1 MGPVLVATMVQGENG
16 DPSSKKLHPFF
27 TKSDPDQPAA
37 QPAIPPLESTQ
48 PAPDEPPPTT
58 AEGSTRKR
66 QRTDTSTVHDDPE
79 AKKSRRGKKS
89 AKQTLSGAILSHLNK
104 PDKNGGHESDVPVTQ
119 LAQSLAL
126 STVSEMQAPGLQPNE
141 TTGQAADNS
150 ISSNPSADPLR
161 QQTPVP
167 AQQKKVLKFNPK
179 TGTLGSPPKPKAI
192 NKPSRVIT
200 IKYGR
205 DDEHRKALG
214 DKIVAI
220 FEGKLQLSPVPSKK
234 QGTKPKSQQAD
245 GAADKS
251 KTTHPFF
258 TGKTKPQPGTS
269 APNDSTNKSSSHSRV
284 FMSTPVSPKK
294 LKIPF
299 STGKAIQFGVKS
311 GGTKVPG
318 AMYPLWPAHGMAHV
332 RDCEYP
338 HARPTIRE
346 SGIRHRRSKRVAVSI
361 GPHESVLQ
369 HLLYDLDMAGIQKSL
384 PKDDNS
390 FLPAPAELR
399 LPQRHF
405 ESGRKLQRRIRSQ
418 LQSNFANHHLPD
430 EVDLDIDELASQK
443 PPKIHPAISRLYNS
457 LCTQLSAFDKSQCES
472 SSWIQKYA
480 PTTAAQVLQPGR
492 EALLLSDWLHALRV
506 ESVESGSSEGD
517 KGKGKPKKK
526 RKKNKLDGF
535 VIDSESE
542 EAEMDE
548 ISDNEGD
555 WAVLPSSALVKKS
568 VMRTVNP
575 TSKGSN
581 RLKNA
586 IILSGPHGSGK
597 TAAVYAAA
605 KELDFEIF
613 EINSGSRRSGKDI
626 LEKVGDMTRNHL
638 VQHNRAE
645 PTAIDPEEVANDI
658 NSGKQGM
665 MTSFFKPKMNAQ
677 PTKPGAKQPKQ
688 DFEKE
693 TKAPSKS
700 QKQSLILLEEVDVL
714 FEEDKQFWATLISL
728 IAQSKRP
735 FIMTCNN
742 ESIVPIDTLN
752 LHGIF
757 RFSPAPHGPAVDLCL
772 LIAANEGHALQR
784 SAVEAL
790 YNSRNKDLR
799 ATITELNYWCQI
811 GVGDRKGG
819 FDWFYLR
826 WPKGSDLDENG
837 DVVRVISEDTYYK
850 GMGWLNRDPIV
861 SSRGLAAEEEA
872 IDQAWDF
879 WGFDM
884 GDWCNSTNMNSWSA
898 ATTKP
903 RDERNLTTLGMLEA
917 YDDFCS
923 AMSCADLCSGGAYG
937 IKLQEKLDPTLP
949 DLPSRIKEDY
959 IIGQALLEAN
969 PVVHYAAPNKA
980 MSISIMSLARAALRK
995 STTEELDGTAPKAP
1009 ILKPVDEE
1017 QAICIIDS
1025 SFRYYPHQTTRM
1037 DIAIAFDPI
1046 AIAPKA
1052 IPTTYLDPSVFDR
1065 TMQLIVL
1072 DVAPWI
1078 RGIVAYEHQLMQR
1091 RLKLSNLLSEGG
1103 GKRKR
1108 MRTTRSAYSA
1118 LEGGER
1124 RATRRERYF
1133 GDCLSTLY
1141 VMRTGGEKWMDLIA
1155 EEVAKSEAGDST
1167 AASSPVS
1174 DDLALQQ

>member
-37 QPAIPPLESTQ
+37 QPAVPPLESTQ
-48 PAPDEPPPTT
+48 SAPDESLPTS
-58 AEGSTRKR
+58 AEGPKRKR
-66 QRTDTSTVHDDPE
+66 QMTDASTVQDDPE
-79 AKKSRRGKKS
+79 AKKSRRGRKS
-89 AKQTLSGAILSHLNK
+89 AKQTLSGAILSHLNR
-104 PDKNGGHESDVPVTQ
+104 PDKDGAHGGDIPVTQ
-119 LAQSLAL
+119 LAQSFAL
-126 STVSEMQAPGLQPNE
+126 STVNEIQAPKQQPEE
-141 TTGQAADNS
+141 TTGQTVDTS
-150 ISSNPSADPLR
+150 TSSNLLVDRLR
-161 QQTPVP
+161 QQTPVST
-167 AQQKKVLKFNPK
+167 QQKKVLKFNPK
-179 TGTLGSPPKPKAI
+179 TGTFGSPPKPKAI
-192 NKPSRVIT
+192 NNPSRVVT

-214 DKIVAI
+214 EKVVAVL
-220 FEGKLQLSPVPSKK
+220 EGRLHLSPVPSKK
-234 QGTKPKSQQAD
+234 QGTKPKSQQKD
-245 GAADKS
+245 GPADKS
-251 KTTHPFF
+251 KNTHPFF
-258 TGKTKPQPGTS
+258 TGKTKPQPGTTN
-269 APNDSTNKSSSHSRV
+269 ARNDSANKSSSHGRV
-284 FMSTPVSPKK
+284 FMSTPVSPRKV
-294 LKIPF
+294 KIPF
-299 STGKAIQFGVKS
+299 STGKAIQFGIKS

-318 AMYPLWPAHGMAHV
+318 AMYPLWPAHGMTHV
-332 RDCEYP
+332 RDCEFPY
-338 HARPTIRE
+338 ARATIRE
-346 SGIRHRRSKRVAVSI
+346 AGTRHRRSKRTAVSI
-361 GPHESVLQ
+361 GPRESVMR
-369 HLLYDLDMAGIQKSL
+369 HLLDGLDMAGIQKSL

-418 LQSNFANHHLPD
+418 LQSNLGNHHLD
-430 EVDLDIDELASQK
+430 EADLDVDELASQR
-443 PPKIHPAISRLYNS
+443 PPNTHPAISRLYNS
-457 LCTQLSAFDKSQCES
+457 LCRQLSAFDKSQCES
-472 SSWIQKYA
+472 SSWVQKYA

-506 ESVESGSSEGD
+506 ESVESGTSEGD

-535 VIDSESE
+535 IIESESE

-555 WAVLPSSALVKKS
+555 WAALPGSTLVKKS
-568 VMRTVNP
+568 VMRSIN
-575 TSKGSN
+575 SSSRGSN

-638 VQHNRAE
+638 VQHNRVEAI
-645 PTAIDPEEVANDI
+645 AIDPEEVANDI
-658 NSGKQGM
+658 SSGKQGM
-665 MTSFFKPKMNAQ
+665 MTSFFKPKANTQ
-677 PTKPGAKQPKQ
+677 PTKPDTKQPKQ
-688 DFEKE
+688 EAEKE

-700 QKQSLILLEEVDVL
+700 QKQSLILLEEVDIL
-714 FEEDKQFWATLISL
+714 FEEDKQFWTTLTSL

-742 ESIVPIDTLN
+742 ESLVPIDTLD

-757 RFSPAPHGPAVDLCL
+757 RFSPAPLGPAVDLCL

-790 YNSRNKDLR
+790 YSSRNNDLR

-837 DVVRVISEDTYYK
+837 DVVRVISEDTYQK
-850 GMGWLNRDPIV
+850 GMGWVNRDPIV
-861 SSRGLAAEEEA
+861 ASRGIAAEEEA

-898 ATTKP
+898 ATTTS
-903 RDERNLTTLGMLEA
+903 ERSLTALEMLEA

-923 AMSCADLCSGGAYG
+923 AMSSADLCSVGAYG
-937 IKLQEKLDPTLP
+937 IKLQETLDPTLP
-949 DLPSRIKEDY
+949 DLPSHVKDDY
-959 IIGQALLEAN
+959 TIGQALLEAH

-980 MSISIMSLARAALRK
+980 MSTSIMSLARAALRK
-995 STTEELDGTAPKAP
+995 STTEKSDEASLQAPA
-1009 ILKPVDEE
+1009 LEPVDEE
-1017 QAICIIDS
+1017 HAVCIIDS
-1025 SFRYYPHQTTRM
+1025 SFRYSPPQTTRM

-1052 IPTTYLDPSVFDR
+1052 VPTTYLDLSVFDR

-1103 GKRKR
+1103 KRKR

-1124 RATRRERYF
+1124 RTTRRERHF
-1133 GDCLSTLY
+1133 GDCLSTLQ
-1141 VMRTGGEKWMDLIA
+1141 VMRTGGERWMDLVV
-1155 EEVAKSEAGDST
+1155 EEGAKSEAGEST
-1167 AASSPVS
+1167 AASSPAS
-1174 DDLALQQ
+1174 DDLGLQQ

>member
-27 TKSDPDQPAA
+27 TKSDPDQNAAQSATPLPESA
-37 QPAIPPLESTQ
+37 QPAPEESLLIP
-48 PAPDEPPPTT
+48 
-58 AEGSTRKR
+58 AEGPKRKR
-66 QRTDTSTVHDDPE
+66 QKTDASTAQDDPE
-79 AKKSRRGKKS
+79 AKKSRRGRKS
-89 AKQTLSGAILSHLNK
+89 AKQTLNGAILSHLNR
-104 PDKNGGHESDVPVTQ
+104 PDKDGAHGSDVPVTQ

-126 STVSEMQAPGLQPNE
+126 STVNEVQVPKQQPDE
-141 TTGQAADNS
+141 TTGQTADDS
-150 ISSNPSADPLR
+150 IPSNPFADPLR
-161 QQTPVP
+161 QQMPIST
-167 AQQKKVLKFNPK
+167 QQKKVLKFNPK

-192 NKPSRVIT
+192 NKPSRVVT

-205 DDEHRKALG
+205 DDEHRTALG
-214 DKIVAI
+214 EKVVAI
-220 FEGKLQLSPVPSKK
+220 LEGRLRLPPVPSKK
-234 QGTKPKSQQAD
+234 QVTKPKSQHKD

-251 KTTHPFF
+251 KSTHPFF
-258 TGKTKPQPGTS
+258 TGKSKPQPGTAN
-269 APNDSTNKSSSHSRV
+269 APNDSASKSSNHNRV

-299 STGKAIQFGVKS
+299 STGKAIQFGIKS

-318 AMYPLWPAHGMAHV
+318 AMYPLWPAHGMTHV
-332 RDCEYP
+332 RDCEFPY
-338 HARPTIRE
+338 ARATIRE
-346 SGIRHRRSKRVAVSI
+346 SGVRHRRSKRTAVSI
-361 GPHESVLQ
+361 GPRESVMR
-369 HLLYDLDMAGIQKSL
+369 HLLDGLDMARIRESL
-384 PKDDNS
+384 PKDDDS

-399 LPQRHF
+399 LPNRHF
-405 ESGRKLQRRIRSQ
+405 ESGRKVQRRIQSQ
-418 LQSNFANHHLPD
+418 LQSHPANHHLD
-430 EVDLDIDELASQK
+430 EADLDVDEFAGQR
-443 PPKIHPAISRLYNS
+443 PPKVHPAISRLYDS
-457 LCTQLSAFDKSQCES
+457 LYTQLSAFDKSQCES

-480 PTTAAQVLQPGR
+480 PTTVAHVLQPGR
-492 EALLLSDWLHALRV
+492 EALLLSDWLQALRV
-506 ESVESGSSEGD
+506 ESVESGTSEGD

-535 VIDSESE
+535 VVESESE

-555 WAVLPSSALVKKS
+555 WAVLPGSTLVKKS
-568 VMRTVNP
+568 VMRSINS
-575 TSKGSN
+575 TSRGSN

-645 PTAIDPEEVANDI
+645 TTAIDPEEVANDI
-658 NSGKQGM
+658 SSGKQGM
-665 MTSFFKPKMNAQ
+665 MTSFFKPKANTQ
-677 PTKPGAKQPKQ
+677 PTKPGTKQPKQ
-688 DFEKE
+688 EAEKE
-693 TKAPSKS
+693 TKAPPKS

-714 FEEDKQFWATLISL
+714 FEEDKQFWTTLTSL

-742 ESIVPIDTLN
+742 ESLVPIDILD

-757 RFSPAPHGPAVDLCL
+757 RFSPAPQGPAVDLCL

-790 YNSRNKDLR
+790 YSSRNNDLR

-837 DVVRVISEDTYYK
+837 DVVRVISEDTYQK
-850 GMGWLNRDPIV
+850 GMGWVNRDPIV
-861 SSRGLAAEEEA
+861 ASRGLAAEDEA

-884 GDWCNSTNMNSWSA
+884 GDWCNSTNMNSWTA
-898 ATTKP
+898 ASTT
-903 RDERNLTTLGMLEA
+903 ERSLTALEMLEA
-917 YDDFCS
+917 YDNFCS
-923 AMSCADLCSGGAYG
+923 AMSCADLCSAGAYG
-937 IKLQEKLDPTLP
+937 IKLQERLDPTLP
-949 DLPSRIKEDY
+949 DLPSHVKDDY
-959 IIGQALLEAN
+959 TIGQALLEAH

-980 MSISIMSLARAALRK
+980 MSTSIMSLARAALRE
-995 STTEELDGTAPKAP
+995 STTEKSDAASLQAPV
-1009 ILKPVDEE
+1009 LKPVGEE
-1017 QAICIIDS
+1017 QAVCIIDS
-1025 SFRYYPHQTTRM
+1025 SFRYSPPQTTRM

-1046 AIAPKA
+1046 ALAPKA
-1052 IPTTYLDPSVFDR
+1052 VPTTYLDPSVFDR
-1065 TMQLIVL
+1065 TTQLIVL
-1072 DVAPWI
+1072 DVAPWV
-1078 RGIVAYEHQLMQR
+1078 RGIVAYEHHLMQR
-1091 RLKLSNLLSEGG
+1091 RLKLSNLLSEG

-1124 RATRRERYF
+1124 RTTRRERHF
-1133 GDCLSTLY
+1133 GDCLSTLH
-1141 VMRTGGEKWMDLIA
+1141 VMRTGGERWMDLVV

-1167 AASSPVS
+1167 AASSPAS
-1174 DDLALQQ
+1174 DDLGLQQ

>member
-37 QPAIPPLESTQ
+37 QPVAPPLESTEY
-48 PAPDEPPPTT
+48 APEESLPTS
-58 AEGSTRKR
+58 AEGPKRKR
-66 QRTDTSTVHDDPE
+66 QRTDASTAQDDPE
-79 AKKSRRGKKS
+79 AKKSRRGRKP
-89 AKQTLSGAILSHLNK
+89 AKQTLNGAILSHLNR
-104 PDKNGGHESDVPVTQ
+104 PDKDGAHGGDIPVAQ

-126 STVSEMQAPGLQPNE
+126 STVNEMQVPKQQPEE
-141 TTGQAADNS
+141 TTGHTADNS
-150 ISSNPSADPLR
+150 TSSNLLVDPLR

-167 AQQKKVLKFNPK
+167 AQQKRVLKFNPK

-192 NKPSRVIT
+192 NKPSRVVT

-214 DKIVAI
+214 EKVVAVL
-220 FEGKLQLSPVPSKK
+220 EGRLHLSPVPSRK
-234 QGTKPKSQQAD
+234 QGTKPKAQQKD

-251 KTTHPFF
+251 KNTHPFF
-258 TGKTKPQPGTS
+258 AGKTKPQPGTS
-269 APNDSTNKSSSHSRV
+269 NAPNDSTNRSSSQGRV

-294 LKIPF
+294 LKMPF
-299 STGKAIQFGVKS
+299 STGKAIQFGIKS
-311 GGTKVPG
+311 GGTKIPG
-318 AMYPLWPAHGMAHV
+318 AMYPLWPAHGMTHV
-332 RDCEYP
+332 RDCEFPY
-338 HARPTIRE
+338 ARATIRE
-346 SGIRHRRSKRVAVSI
+346 SDV
-361 GPHESVLQ
+361 
-369 HLLYDLDMAGIQKSL
+369 AGIQKSL

-405 ESGRKLQRRIRSQ
+405 ESGRKLQRRIRPQ
-418 LQSNFANHHLPD
+418 LQSNLASYQLD
-430 EVDLDIDELASQK
+430 EADLDVDELAGRK

-457 LCTQLSAFDKSQCES
+457 LCTQLSAFDQSQCES

-480 PTTAAQVLQPGR
+480 PTTVAQVLQPGR
-492 EALLLSDWLHALRV
+492 EALLLSDWLQALRV
-506 ESVESGSSEGD
+506 ESVESGTSEGD
-517 KGKGKPKKK
+517 KGKSKPKKK

-555 WAVLPSSALVKKS
+555 WAVLTGSTLVKKS
-568 VMRTVNP
+568 VMRSINS
-575 TSKGSN
+575 TSRGSN

-613 EINSGSRRSGKDI
+613 EINSGNRRSGKDI

-645 PTAIDPEEVANDI
+645 ATAIDPEEVANDI

-665 MTSFFKPKMNAQ
+665 MTSFFKPKANTQ
-677 PTKPGAKQPKQ
+677 PAKPGTKQPKQ
-688 DFEKE
+688 EAEKE

-700 QKQSLILLEEVDVL
+700 QKQSLILLEEVDIL
-714 FEEDKQFWATLISL
+714 FEEDKQFWTTLTSL

-742 ESIVPIDTLN
+742 ESLVPIDTLD

-757 RFSPAPHGPAVDLCL
+757 RFSPAPLGPAVDLCL

-790 YNSRNKDLR
+790 YSSRNNDLR

-837 DVVRVISEDTYYK
+837 DVVRVISEDTYQK
-850 GMGWLNRDPIV
+850 GMGWVNRDPIV
-861 SSRGLAAEEEA
+861 ASRGLAAEEEA

-884 GDWCNSTNMNSWSA
+884 GDWCNSTNMNSWSTA
-898 ATTKP
+898 ATTP
-903 RDERNLTTLGMLEA
+903 ERTLTALEMLEA

-923 AMSCADLCSGGAYG
+923 AMSCADLCSAGAYG
-937 IKLQEKLDPTLP
+937 IKLQETLDPTLP
-949 DLPSRIKEDY
+949 DLPSHVKDDY
-959 IIGQALLEAN
+959 IIGQALLEAH
-969 PVVHYAAPNKA
+969 PVVNYAAPNKA
-980 MSISIMSLARAALRK
+980 MSTSIMSLARAALRE
-995 STTEELDGTAPKAP
+995 STTEKSDKALLQAPV
-1009 ILKPVDEE
+1009 LKPVDEE

-1025 SFRYYPHQTTRM
+1025 SFRYSPPQTTRM

-1052 IPTTYLDPSVFDR
+1052 VPTTYLDPSVFDR

-1078 RGIVAYEHQLMQR
+1078 RSIVAYEHQLMQR

-1103 GKRKR
+1103 KRKR

-1124 RATRRERYF
+1124 RTTRRERHF
-1133 GDCLSTLY
+1133 GDCLSTLH
-1141 VMRTGGEKWMDLIA
+1141 VMRTGGEKWMDLVV
-1155 EEVAKSEAGDST
+1155 EDVAKSEAGDST
-1167 AASSPVS
+1167 AASSPAS
-1174 DDLALQQ
+1174 DDLGLQQ

>member
-1 MGPVLVATMVQGENG
+1 
-16 DPSSKKLHPFF
+16 
-27 TKSDPDQPAA
+27 
-37 QPAIPPLESTQ
+37 
-48 PAPDEPPPTT
+48 
-58 AEGSTRKR
+58 
-66 QRTDTSTVHDDPE
+66 
-79 AKKSRRGKKS
+79 
-89 AKQTLSGAILSHLNK
+89 
-104 PDKNGGHESDVPVTQ
+104 
-119 LAQSLAL
+119 
-126 STVSEMQAPGLQPNE
+126 
-141 TTGQAADNS
+141 
-150 ISSNPSADPLR
+150 
-161 QQTPVP
+161 
-167 AQQKKVLKFNPK
+167 
-179 TGTLGSPPKPKAI
+179 
-192 NKPSRVIT
+192 
-200 IKYGR
+200 
-205 DDEHRKALG
+205 
-214 DKIVAI
+214 
-220 FEGKLQLSPVPSKK
+220 
-234 QGTKPKSQQAD
+234 
-245 GAADKS
+245 
-251 KTTHPFF
+251 
-258 TGKTKPQPGTS
+258 
-269 APNDSTNKSSSHSRV
+269 
-284 FMSTPVSPKK
+284 MSTPVSPKK
-294 LKIPF
+294 LKMPF
-299 STGKAIQFGVKS
+299 FTGKAIQFGVKS

-338 HARPTIRE
+338 RAKAIFRE
-346 SGIRHRRSKRVAVSI
+346 SGIRQRRSKRTAVSV
-361 GPHESVLQ
+361 GPHESVLR
-369 HLLYDLDMAGIQKSL
+369 HLLHGLDMAGIQKSL
-384 PKDDNS
+384 PKDDDS
-390 FLPAPAELR
+390 FLPAPTELR

-418 LQSNFANHHLPD
+418 LQTNFANHPPPD

-443 PPKIHPAISRLYNS
+443 LPKIHPAISRLYNS
-457 LCTQLSAFDKSQCES
+457 LCSQLSAFDKSQCES

-492 EALLLSDWLHALRV
+492 EALLLSDWLQALRV

-535 VIDSESE
+535 IIDSESE

-555 WAVLPSSALVKKS
+555 WTVLPSSALIKKS

-613 EINSGSRRSGKDI
+613 EINSGSRRSGRDI

-638 VQHNRAE
+638 VQHNRTE
-645 PTAIDPEEVANDI
+645 TTAIDPEEVANDI
-658 NSGKQGM
+658 SSGKQGM
-665 MTSFFKPKMNAQ
+665 MTSFFKPKANTQ
-677 PTKPGAKQPKQ
+677 PAKPGVKQPKQ
-688 DFEKE
+688 DVDKE
-693 TKAPSKS
+693 AKAPSKS

-714 FEEDKQFWATLISL
+714 FEEDKQFWTTLTSL

-742 ESIVPIDTLN
+742 ESLVPIDTLN

-757 RFSPAPHGPAVDLCL
+757 RFSPAPSGPAVDLCL

-790 YNSRNKDLR
+790 YSSRSNDLR

-850 GMGWLNRDPIV
+850 GMGWVNRDPIV
-861 SSRGLAAEEEA
+861 ASRGLAAEEEA

-903 RDERNLTTLGMLEA
+903 ERNLTTLGMLEA
-917 YDDFCS
+917 YDDFCG

-949 DLPSRIKEDY
+949 DLPSHIREDY
-959 IIGQALLEAN
+959 TIGQALLEAN

-980 MSISIMSLARAALRK
+980 MSTSIMSLARAALRN
-995 STTEELDGTAPKAP
+995 STTEKADEVLPKAP
-1009 ILKPVDEE
+1009 ALQPVNEE

-1025 SFRYYPHQTTRM
+1025 SFRYYPYQTTRM

-1052 IPTTYLDPSVFDR
+1052 VPTTYLDPSVFDR
-1065 TMQLIVL
+1065 TMHLIVL

-1103 GKRKR
+1103 TRKR

-1124 RATRRERYF
+1124 RTTRREALWRLPVHAACYAHWWREVDRS
-1133 GDCLSTLY
+1133 GN
-1141 VMRTGGEKWMDLIA
+1141 GGSCK
-1155 EEVAKSEAGDST
+1155 V
-1167 AASSPVS
+1167 
-1174 DDLALQQ
+1174 

>member
-27 TKSDPDQPAA
+27 TKSDPDQSAA
-37 QPAIPPLESTQ
+37 QPVIPPPGSAQTT
-48 PAPDEPPPTT
+48 PDEPPPTSV
-58 AEGSTRKR
+58 EGTKRKR
-66 QRTDTSTVHDDPE
+66 QKTDASTVQDDPE
-79 AKKSRRGKKS
+79 VKKSRRGRKS
-89 AKQTLSGAILSHLNK
+89 ARQPLSGAILSHLNR
-104 PDKNGGHESDVPVTQ
+104 PDKDGTHGSDTPVTQ
-119 LAQSLAL
+119 LARSLAL
-126 STVSEMQAPGLQPNE
+126 STVSEMQSLKQQPDE
-141 TTGQAADNS
+141 TTGQTADNS
-150 ISSNPSADPLR
+150 ISSAPSVNPLR
-161 QQTPVP
+161 QHTPVP
-167 AQQKKVLKFNPK
+167 AQQKKVLKFNPR
-179 TGTLGSPPKPKAI
+179 TGTLGSPPKPKAV
-192 NKPSRVIT
+192 NKPSRVVT

-214 DKIVAI
+214 EKVVAVL
-220 FEGKLQLSPVPSKK
+220 EGRLQIPLVSSKK
-234 QGTKPKSQQAD
+234 QGTKPKSQPID
-245 GAADKS
+245 RAADKS

-258 TGKTKPQPGTS
+258 TGKTKPQPDAANVPNES
-269 APNDSTNKSSSHSRV
+269 ANKSSSQGRV

-294 LKIPF
+294 LRIPF
-299 STGKAIQFGVKS
+299 STGKAIQFGLKS
-311 GGTKVPG
+311 GVTKVPG
-318 AMYPLWPAHGMAHV
+318 AMYPLWPAQGMAHV
-332 RDCEYP
+332 RGCEHPYER
-338 HARPTIRE
+338 AALGE
-346 SGIRHRRSKRVAVSI
+346 SGMRHKRSKRMAVSI
-361 GPHESVLQ
+361 GPRESVMR
-369 HLLYDLDMAGIQKSL
+369 HLLHGLDVTKIRESL
-384 PKDDNS
+384 PKDDNI

-405 ESGRKLQRRIRSQ
+405 ESGRKLQKRIRSQ
-418 LQSNFANHHLPD
+418 LQSNVANPHPLD
-430 EVDLDIDELASQK
+430 EADLYGDGLAGQK
-443 PPKIHPAISRLYNS
+443 PPSIHPAIGRLYNA
-457 LCTQLSAFDKSQCES
+457 LDTQLSAFDKSQCES

-492 EALLLSDWLHALRV
+492 EALLLSDWLQALRV
-506 ESVESGSSEGD
+506 ESVESAISEGD

-555 WAVLPSSALVKKS
+555 WAVLPGSALVKKS

-575 TSKGSN
+575 ASRGSS

-586 IILSGPHGSGK
+586 IILGGPHGSGK

-638 VQHNRAE
+638 VQHNRPESAV
-645 PTAIDPEEVANDI
+645 IDPEEVANDI
-658 NSGKQGM
+658 SSGKQGM
-665 MTSFFKPKMNAQ
+665 MTSFFKPKANAQ
-677 PTKPGAKQPKQ
+677 PTKTGAKQQQPKQ
-688 DFEKE
+688 DVEKE
-693 TKAPSKS
+693 TKAPPKS
-700 QKQSLILLEEVDVL
+700 QKQSLILLEEVDIL
-714 FEEDKQFWATLISL
+714 FEEDKQFWTTLTSL

-742 ESIVPIDTLN
+742 ESLVPIDALD

-757 RFSPAPHGPAVDLCL
+757 RFSPAPSGPAVDLCL

-790 YNSRNKDLR
+790 YSSRNNDLR

-826 WPKGSDLDENG
+826 WPKGSDLDEHG
-837 DVVRVISEDTYYK
+837 DVVRVISQDTYHK
-850 GMGWLNRDPIV
+850 GMGWVNRDPIV
-861 SSRGLAAEEEA
+861 ASSGLAAEEEA

-884 GDWCNSTNMNSWSA
+884 GDWCNSTNMNVWSA
-898 ATTKP
+898 DTSKP
-903 RDERNLTTLGMLEA
+903 QTSLTALGMLEA

-923 AMSCADLCSGGAYG
+923 AMSCADLCSAGAYG
-937 IKLQEKLDPTLP
+937 TKLQEMLDPTLP
-949 DLPSRIKEDY
+949 DLPSHTKEDY
-959 IIGQALLEAN
+959 TVGQALLEAH
-969 PVVHYAAPNKA
+969 PVVRYAAPTKA
-980 MSISIMSLARAALRK
+980 MSTSIMALARAALRK
-995 STTEELDGTAPKAP
+995 STMAKPDEAPV
-1009 ILKPVDEE
+1009 LQPVDET

-1025 SFRYYPHQTTRM
+1025 SFRHSPPQTTRM

-1052 IPTTYLDPSVFDR
+1052 APTTYLDPSVFDR
-1065 TMQLIVL
+1065 TMHLVVL

-1091 RLKLSNLLSEGG
+1091 RLKLSSLLSEG

-1124 RATRRERYF
+1124 RTTRRERHF
-1133 GDCLSTLY
+1133 GDCLSTLH
-1141 VMRTGGEKWMDLIA
+1141 VMRTGGERWMDLVVV
-1155 EEVAKSEAGDST
+1155 EEVAKSEAEAGEST
-1167 AASSPVS
+1167 AASSPAS
-1174 DDLALQQ
+1174 DLG

>member
-37 QPAIPPLESTQ
+37 QPAISPLESTQ
-48 PAPDEPPPTT
+48 PVPDDPLPTT
-58 AEGSTRKR
+58 ADGPTRKR

-104 PDKNGGHESDVPVTQ
+104 PDKSDAHGSDVPVTQ

-126 STVSEMQAPGLQPNE
+126 STVSEMQVPGQHPNE
-141 TTGQAADNS
+141 TTGLTADNS

-220 FEGKLQLSPVPSKK
+220 FEGRLQISPVSSKK
-234 QGTKPKSQQAD
+234 QGTKPKSQQVD

-258 TGKTKPQPGTS
+258 TGKTKPQP
-269 APNDSTNKSSSHSRV
+269 N
-284 FMSTPVSPKK
+284 
-294 LKIPF
+294 
-299 STGKAIQFGVKS
+299 
-311 GGTKVPG
+311 
-318 AMYPLWPAHGMAHV
+318 
-332 RDCEYP
+332 
-338 HARPTIRE
+338 
-346 SGIRHRRSKRVAVSI
+346 
-361 GPHESVLQ
+361 
-369 HLLYDLDMAGIQKSL
+369 MAGIQKSL

-390 FLPAPAELR
+390 FSPAPAELR

-405 ESGRKLQRRIRSQ
+405 ESGRKLQRRMRSQ
-418 LQSNFANHHLPD
+418 LRSNFANHHLPD
-430 EVDLDIDELASQK
+430 EVDLDIDELAGQK

-480 PTTAAQVLQPGR
+480 PTTAGQVLQPGR

-555 WAVLPSSALVKKS
+555 WAVLPSSALIKKS

-613 EINSGSRRSGKDI
+613 ELNSGSRRSGKDI

-688 DFEKE
+688 DVEKE

-714 FEEDKQFWATLISL
+714 FEEDKQFWATLTSL

-742 ESIVPIDTLN
+742 ESLVPIDTLD

-757 RFSPAPHGPAVDLCL
+757 RFSPAPPGPAVDLCL

-790 YNSRNKDLR
+790 YNSRNNDLR

-850 GMGWLNRDPIV
+850 GMGWVNRDPIIG
-861 SSRGLAAEEEA
+861 SRGLAAEEEA

-898 ATTKP
+898 ATMKP
-903 RDERNLTTLGMLEA
+903 EKNLTTLGMLEA

-937 IKLQEKLDPTLP
+937 IKLQEQLDPTLP

-995 STTEELDGTAPKAP
+995 STTEELDGAAPKAP

-1124 RATRRERYF
+1124 RTTRRERHF
-1133 GDCLSTLY
+1133 GDCLSTLH
-1141 VMRTGGEKWMDLIA
+1141 VMRTGGEKWMDLIV